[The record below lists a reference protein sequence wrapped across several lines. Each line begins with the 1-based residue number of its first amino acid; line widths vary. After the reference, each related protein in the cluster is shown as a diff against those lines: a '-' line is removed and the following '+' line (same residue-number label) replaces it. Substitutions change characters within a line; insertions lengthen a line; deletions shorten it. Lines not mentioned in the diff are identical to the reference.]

1 MPTPMTPALS
11 VYLVMAETCYEGS
24 TPVAAYAAEADA
36 VKFAEV
42 CSAYACTRPKP
53 PEAIEDTPWNDAQW
67 VAFDRATKFWQLNHP
82 AGAEYSS
89 RDFFSVL
96 HLTAPSKTRAGSV

>member
-1 MPTPMTPALS
+1 MPMTPALS

-36 VKFAEV
+36 VNFAEV
-42 CSAYACTRPKP
+42 CNAYACTRPKP
-53 PEAIEDTPWNDAQW
+53 PEAVEDTPWNDAQW
-67 VAFDRATKFWQLNHP
+67 VAFDRATKSWQLNHP

-89 RDFFSVL
+89 HDFFSVL
-96 HLTAPSKTRAGSV
+96 HLTAPAKTRAGSV